1 MASGNYPLA
10 NAATFNAN
18 PNISVNTFANPSG
31 GAGASSGCIPT
42 NPGTYCNVFTDAPR
56 LPTPRMYQWNVDTGV
71 ELWKDA
77 AFELQYLGSKSVN
90 LDFSWQPNQPAAGSS
105 ATINSRRPYQNF
117 GVIREIYNGGWS
129 TYNGLTAI
137 LRQRVNHGLSMN
149 LSYTWAHNMDTSNDA
164 NGSGYLMNPYDIH
177 ADYGNSN
184 WDIRHRFVGTVLYQL
199 PEFANR
205 GYVFRAIAG
214 GWQANAIVFL
224 QTGMPFNV
232 GLSSDVANTGTSG
245 IQRPNFV
252 KTGSNTCTA
261 DFVVKNGTSA
271 SCIDATAYA
280 QPASNTYGNLHRN
293 DQHGPGR
300 ELVNFSMFKNF
311 PIYERLTFQF
321 RAEAFNVFNHANPN
335 NPNFGS
341 NPQLGSA
348 TFGTIT
354 STQTD
359 PRVLQLAG
367 KINF

>member
-1 MASGNYPLA
+1 M
-10 NAATFNAN
+10 
-18 PNISVNTFANPSG
+18 
-31 GAGASSGCIPT
+31 
-42 NPGTYCNVFTDAPR
+42 
-56 LPTPRMYQWNVDTGV
+56 
-71 ELWKDA
+71 
-77 AFELQYLGSKSVN
+77 
-90 LDFSWQPNQPAAGSS
+90 
-105 ATINSRRPYQNF
+105 
-117 GVIREIYNGGWS
+117 IREIYNGGWS

-205 GYVFRAIAG
+205 GYAFRAIAG

-335 NPNFGS
+335 NPNFGG